1 MVAEGR
7 TDFHYFILVIGKFLY
22 FMSFFRH
29 TVWVSFFLLNKFALQ
44 SLNMQHLALA
54 AYSS

>member
-7 TDFHYFILVIGKFLY
+7 TVFHYFILVIGKFLY
-22 FMSFFRH
+22 FMSFFRD
-29 TVWVSFFLLNKFALQ
+29 TMWVSFFLLNKFALQ